1 MKSNSGSLLQ
11 PILAEQR
18 RILKLSSKEVAIRA
32 QLDHSTYWR
41 IETGMVHRP
50 QAENIMAIARALDLS
65 CTDLFALLGW
75 LPSDELPSISPY
87 LQTRYS
93 ELPTEAHQRIRGYL
107 VALTEQYG
115 VPFDLDPYEP
125 SEHKRFI

>member
-1 MKSNSGSLLQ
+1 MKSDSSSLLQ
-11 PILAEQR
+11 PILAER
-18 RILKLSSKEVAIRA
+18 RRVLNLSSKEVAKRA
-32 QLDHSTYWR
+32 KLDYTTYWR
-41 IETGMVHRP
+41 IETGVVAKP
-50 QAENIMAIARALDLS
+50 QVENITAIARALNLS

-93 ELPTEAHQRIRGYL
+93 ELPVEAHQRIRGYL

-115 VPFDLDPYEP
+115 VSFDIDPYDP
-125 SEHKRFI
+125 SERTPFV